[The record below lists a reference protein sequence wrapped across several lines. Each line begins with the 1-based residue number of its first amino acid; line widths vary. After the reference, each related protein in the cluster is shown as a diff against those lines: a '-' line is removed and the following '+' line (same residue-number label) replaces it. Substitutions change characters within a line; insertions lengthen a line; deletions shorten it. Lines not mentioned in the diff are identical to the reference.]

1 MLWLSGQVLGQE
13 VLPAKDWGRVRSFLC
28 QLQDLDLDSVSN
40 SSVDL
45 VIMDYSSDGTAAGR
59 YTRDD
64 LRRLRGKGAKRKML
78 LAYLSVGEAE
88 DYRFYWPGRR
98 KARRAGW
105 LGPLNNQWAGNY
117 LAHYWEPAWHS
128 IMREYVRQILEA
140 GFDGV
145 YLDRIDAYQE
155 VDCDRDFAR
164 REMLRLVQEVA
175 TQGRAGGG
183 SDFGVFV
190 QNAEE
195 LLEDPSYLSLV
206 TGVGREEVYFAA
218 RRDRAG
224 IPQKNTSVLEE
235 ALDRVVAA
243 GKLVLSVDY
252 PENAH
257 QAAWARERATAR
269 GYLHFAGLRNLD
281 RLPNW

>member
-1 MLWLSGQVLGQE
+1 MLWLCGQAVGQE
-13 VLPAKDWGRVRSFLC
+13 MLPPREWGKVRSFLC
-28 QLQDLDLDSVSN
+28 QLQNLDLDSVRAST
-40 SSVDL
+40 VDL
-45 VIMDYSSDGTAAGR
+45 VIMDYSADGTGAGR
-59 YTRDD
+59 YTREE
-64 LRRLRGKGAKRKML
+64 LRRLRGTGSRRKLL

-88 DYRFYWPGRR
+88 DYRFYWPGRG

-117 LAHYWEPAWHS
+117 LARFWEPAWHS
-128 IMREYVRQILEA
+128 IMKEYLHQILEA

-155 VDCDRDFAR
+155 VQADRDFAR
-164 REMLRLVQEVA
+164 REMLRLVAEVA
-175 TQGRAGGG
+175 RQGREGGG
-183 SDFGVFV
+183 ADFGVFV

-195 LLEDPSYLSLV
+195 LLDDPAYLSLV

-218 RRDRAG
+218 HRDRSG
-224 IPQKNTSVLEE
+224 IPQKNTPALEE

-243 GKLVLSVDY
+243 GKLVLSLDY
-252 PENAH
+252 PKDAH

-269 GYLHFAGLRNLD
+269 GYLHFAGLRSLD
-281 RLPNW
+281 KLPNW